1 MKSAGDAPAIDNF
14 RHVSRLTDDRGIL
27 EHALGIHPRFT
38 HGYCTDD
45 NARLLLVAVR
55 DAGYSPSSNVLA
67 RIAARFLFDAQADD
81 GQFRNRMSFER
92 VWLDQPSTEDC
103 WGRAMW
109 ALGTA
114 VSTSRDPD
122 LRARCHEAFDIGAQA
137 RSTWLRSMCF
147 AGLGA
152 AEMLEAIPGHQGAIS
167 LLGDLAA
174 RLDELSI
181 GSVEWPWP
189 ERRLSYAN
197 AVIPEAMIA
206 SGNAFGDEML
216 LEKGLALLDWLVSTE
231 SFDGRLSVTPVGG
244 RAAWDTKPAFD
255 QQPIEVSTITEAAAR
270 AARITD
276 DRQWDEV
283 IEMGVTWFLGNND
296 VGVPM
301 LDLETGGGF
310 DGLRHDGVN
319 INQGAES
326 TLAMIQTMQRR
337 SLAWVI

>member
-1 MKSAGDAPAIDNF
+1 MRILGDSPSLDNF
-14 RHVSRLTDDRGIL
+14 RHVARLTDDRGIL

-55 DAGYSPSSNVLA
+55 DEGFSETSKVLA
-67 RIAARFLFDAQADD
+67 RIAARFLLDARSDN
-81 GQFRNRMSFER
+81 GLFHNRMSFER
-92 VWLDQPSTEDC
+92 VWVDEPSAGDW
-103 WGRAMW
+103 WGRALW
-109 ALGTA
+109 ALGSA
-114 VSTSRDPD
+114 VSTSRDAE
-122 LRARCHEAFDIGAQA
+122 LRARCHDAFDSSA
-137 RSTWLRSMCF
+137 RVRSSWLRSMCF

-152 AEMLEAIPGHQGAIS
+152 AEMLETNPGHRLS
-167 LLGDLAA
+167 LELLVDLHG
-174 RLDELSI
+174 RLDQLSI

-189 ERRLSYAN
+189 ERRLTYAN
-197 AVIPEAMIA
+197 AVIPEAMIVC
-206 SGNAFGDEML
+206 GHVLGDELM
-216 LEKGLALLDWLVSTE
+216 LEKGLALLDWLVTTE
-231 SFDGRLSVTPVGG
+231 SIQGRLSMTPVGG
-244 RAAWDTKPAFD
+244 RAAWDPKPAFD
-255 QQPIEVSTITEAAAR
+255 QQPIEVSTITEAAGR
-270 AARITD
+270 AGRVTGDRGWD
-276 DRQWDEV
+276 DV

-301 LDLETGGGF
+301 IDMESGGGF